1 MFTRPGWSSSSG
13 QPTSSTNAITHYS
26 AGDHCPVPGDWWPF
40 KPSPEQQITWEPGHI
55 PAPARWQS
63 TVLLIVTLTPGSSW
77 WVGVG
82 VCGFCTIQV
91 QRKRIKRFTWKACLS
106 HIIQCRSNKV
116 NLFTYI
122 YVYCRVTIYLQDRGD
137 RGPTI

>member
-63 TVLLIVTLTPGSSW
+63 TVLLIVTLTPGGSW

-91 QRKRIKRFTWKACLS
+91 QRKRIKSLTWKTCLIS
-106 HIIQCRSNKV
+106 KSSYIQFMSSKV
-116 NLFTYI
+116 NLFT
-122 YVYCRVTIYLQDRGD
+122 CRVRIYLQGR
-137 RGPTI
+137 